1 MKRGASQS
9 GRSPGQPLLRLA
21 WQSTLALAVVAT
33 FGLMAPESS
42 GPFVVTACLTMFVLG
57 LLLFVFGLM
66 YGLRRSRVEAVTVA
80 GLFLLQNSA
89 PRSIRRQF
97 AWLTITQLVVALTA
111 AALRPYTDIAF
122 VILAPMLPVGSAALW
137 SAQHGFFLE
146 RGCDHA

>member
-97 AWLTITQLVVALTA
+97 AWLTITQLVVALIA

-122 VILAPMLPVGSAALW
+122 VILAPMLPIGSAALW
-137 SAQHGFFLE
+137 SAQHGFFPE

>member
-9 GRSPGQPLLRLA
+9 GRNPGRSLLRLA
-21 WQSTLALAVVAT
+21 WQSTLLLAVVAA

-42 GPFVVTACLTMFVLG
+42 GPFVVTVSLTMFVLG
-57 LLLFVFGLM
+57 LFLFVFGLL
-66 YGLRRSRVEAVTVA
+66 YGLRRSRVETVTVA

-137 SAQHGFFLE
+137 SAQHGFFPE

>member
-97 AWLTITQLVVALTA
+97 AWLTITQLVVALIA
-111 AALRPYTDIAF
+111 AALRPSTDIAF

-137 SAQHGFFLE
+137 SAQHGFFPE

>member
-1 MKRGASQS
+1 MKRGGSQS
-9 GRSPGQPLLRLA
+9 GRSPGKSLLRLA
-21 WQSTLALAVVAT
+21 WQSTLLLAVVAA

-42 GPFVVTACLTMFVLG
+42 HLFVVTASLTMFVLG
-57 LLLFVFGLM
+57 LFLFVFGLM
-66 YGLRRSRVEAVTVA
+66 YGLRRSRVEEVTVA

-97 AWLTITQLVVALTA
+97 AWLTITQLVVPLTA

-137 SAQHGFFLE
+137 SAQHGFFPE

>member
-9 GRSPGQPLLRLA
+9 GRSPGQPLRRLA

-42 GPFVVTACLTMFVLG
+42 GPFVGTACLTMFVLG

-97 AWLTITQLVVALTA
+97 AWLTITQLVVALIA

-137 SAQHGFFLE
+137 SAQHGFFPE

>member
-66 YGLRRSRVEAVTVA
+66 FGLRRSRVEAVTVA

-137 SAQHGFFLE
+137 SAQHGFFPE

>member
-21 WQSTLALAVVAT
+21 GQSTLALAVVAT

-42 GPFVVTACLTMFVLG
+42 GLFVVTACLTMFVLG

-137 SAQHGFFLE
+137 SAQHGFFPE

>member
-1 MKRGASQS
+1 MKRGGSQS
-9 GRSPGQPLLRLA
+9 GRSPGKSLLRLA
-21 WQSTLALAVVAT
+21 WQSTLLLVVVAA

-42 GPFVVTACLTMFVLG
+42 RLFVVTACLTMFVLG

-97 AWLTITQLVVALTA
+97 AWLTITQLVVALIA

-137 SAQHGFFLE
+137 SAQHGFFPE

>member
-97 AWLTITQLVVALTA
+97 AWLTITQLVVALIA

-137 SAQHGFFLE
+137 SAQHGFFPE

>member
-1 MKRGASQS
+1 MKRGVSQS

-21 WQSTLALAVVAT
+21 WQSTLALAVVGT

-57 LLLFVFGLM
+57 LFLFVFGLM
-66 YGLRRSRVEAVTVA
+66 YGLRRSRVETVTVT

-89 PRSIRRQF
+89 PRSIQRQF
-97 AWLTITQLVVALTA
+97 AWSTIAQLVVAFTA
-111 AALRPYTDIAF
+111 AALKPYTDIAF
-122 VILAPMLPVGSAALW
+122 VILAPMLPVGAAALW
-137 SAQHGFFLE
+137 SAQHGFFPE

>member
-66 YGLRRSRVEAVTVA
+66 FGLRRSRVEAVTVA

-97 AWLTITQLVVALTA
+97 AWLTITQLVVALIA

-122 VILAPMLPVGSAALW
+122 VILAPMLPIGSAALW
-137 SAQHGFFLE
+137 SAQHGFFPE

>member
-97 AWLTITQLVVALTA
+97 AWLTITQLVVALIA

-122 VILAPMLPVGSAALW
+122 LILAPMLPVGSAALW
-137 SAQHGFFLE
+137 SAQHGFFPE

>member
-21 WQSTLALAVVAT
+21 WQSTLVLAVVAA

-97 AWLTITQLVVALTA
+97 AWLTITQLVVALIA

-122 VILAPMLPVGSAALW
+122 VILAPMLPIGSAALW
-137 SAQHGFFLE
+137 SAQHGFFPE

>member
-57 LLLFVFGLM
+57 LFLFVFGLM

-137 SAQHGFFLE
+137 SAQHGFFPE

>member
-57 LLLFVFGLM
+57 LLLFAFGLM
-66 YGLRRSRVEAVTVA
+66 FGLRRSRVEAVTVA

-137 SAQHGFFLE
+137 SAQHGFFPE

>member
-42 GPFVVTACLTMFVLG
+42 GPFVVPACLTMFG

-97 AWLTITQLVVALTA
+97 AWLTITQLVVALIA

-137 SAQHGFFLE
+137 SAQHGFFPE

>member
-137 SAQHGFFLE
+137 SAQHGFFPE

>member
-137 SAQHGFFLE
+137 SAQHGFFP
-146 RGCDHA
+146 

>member
-1 MKRGASQS
+1 MKRGGSQS
-9 GRSPGQPLLRLA
+9 GHSPGKSLLRLA
-21 WQSTLALAVVAT
+21 WQSTLLLVVVAA

-42 GPFVVTACLTMFVLG
+42 RLFVVTASLTMFVLG
-57 LLLFVFGLM
+57 LFLFEFGVM
-66 YGLRRSRVEAVTVA
+66 YGLRRSRVETVTVT

-89 PRSIRRQF
+89 PRSIQRQF
-97 AWLTITQLVVALTA
+97 AWSTIAQLVVAFTA

-137 SAQHGFFLE
+137 SAQHGFFPE

>member
-66 YGLRRSRVEAVTVA
+66 FGLRRSRVEAVTVA

-97 AWLTITQLVVALTA
+97 AWLTITQLVVALIA

-137 SAQHGFFLE
+137 SAQHGFFPE

>member
-97 AWLTITQLVVALTA
+97 AWLTITQLVVALIA

-137 SAQHGFFLE
+137 SALHGFFPE

>member
-57 LLLFVFGLM
+57 LLLSVFGLM

-97 AWLTITQLVVALTA
+97 AWLTITQLVVALIA

-137 SAQHGFFLE
+137 SAQHGFFPE

>member
-42 GPFVVTACLTMFVLG
+42 GPFVVTVSLTMFVLG
-57 LLLFVFGLM
+57 LFLFVFGLL
-66 YGLRRSRVEAVTVA
+66 YGLRRSRVETVTVA

-89 PRSIRRQF
+89 PRSIQKQF
-97 AWLTITQLVVALTA
+97 AWSTIAQLVVAFTA
-111 AALRPYTDIAF
+111 AALRPYTCLLYTSPSPRD
-122 VILAPMLPVGSAALW
+122 
-137 SAQHGFFLE
+137 
-146 RGCDHA
+146 

>member
-137 SAQHGFFLE
+137 AAQHGFFPE

>member
-1 MKRGASQS
+1 MKRGGSQS
-9 GRSPGQPLLRLA
+9 GRSPGKSLLRLA
-21 WQSTLALAVVAT
+21 WQSTLLLAVVAA

-42 GPFVVTACLTMFVLG
+42 HLFVVTASLTMFVLG
-57 LLLFVFGLM
+57 LFLFVFGLM
-66 YGLRRSRVEAVTVA
+66 YGLRRSRVETVTVT

-89 PRSIRRQF
+89 PRSIQRQF
-97 AWLTITQLVVALTA
+97 AWSTIAQLVVAFTA

-137 SAQHGFFLE
+137 SAQHGFFPE

>member
-1 MKRGASQS
+1 MKRGGSQS
-9 GRSPGQPLLRLA
+9 GRSPGKSLLRLA
-21 WQSTLALAVVAT
+21 WQSTLLLVVVAA

-42 GPFVVTACLTMFVLG
+42 RLFVVTASLTMFVLG
-57 LLLFVFGLM
+57 LFLFVFGLM

-97 AWLTITQLVVALTA
+97 AWVTINQLVVALTA

-137 SAQHGFFLE
+137 SAQHGFFPE

>member
-9 GRSPGQPLLRLA
+9 GRNPGRSLLRLA
-21 WQSTLALAVVAT
+21 WQSTLLLAVVAA

-42 GPFVVTACLTMFVLG
+42 HLFVVTASLTMFVLG
-57 LLLFVFGLM
+57 LFLFVFGLM
-66 YGLRRSRVEAVTVA
+66 YGLRRSRVETVTVT

-89 PRSIRRQF
+89 PRSIQRQF
-97 AWLTITQLVVALTA
+97 AWSTIAQLVVAFTA
-111 AALRPYTDIAF
+111 AALKPYTDIAF

-137 SAQHGFFLE
+137 SAQHGFFPE

>member
-1 MKRGASQS
+1 MKRGGSQS
-9 GRSPGQPLLRLA
+9 GRSPGKSLLRLA
-21 WQSTLALAVVAT
+21 WQSTLLLAVVAA

-42 GPFVVTACLTMFVLG
+42 RLFVVTASLTMFVLG
-57 LLLFVFGLM
+57 LFLFVFGLM
-66 YGLRRSRVEAVTVA
+66 YGLRRSRVETVTVA

-89 PRSIRRQF
+89 PRSIQKQF
-97 AWLTITQLVVALTA
+97 AWSTIAQLVVAFTA

-137 SAQHGFFLE
+137 SAQHGFFPE